1 MDWYAVHT
9 QPNREHLAVFHL
21 ERQGFDVWLPCYERM
36 IRHAR
41 LAKSVRRPLFPGY
54 LFINLDLETARWRS
68 INGSIGVKNIV
79 SFGRTPSVV
88 DSEFITALKASE
100 SLDGF
105 VDVSNVDLKLGQ
117 EIEILS
123 GPMAGQ
129 IGRLLSLDAGN
140 RVTVLFQMLGHF
152 VRGQIGRK
160 AVVGT

>member
-1 MDWYAVHT
+1 MNWYAVQT
-9 QPNREHLAVFHL
+9 QPNRENLAVFHL

-41 LAKSVRRPLFPGY
+41 LLKRTRRPLFPGY

-68 INGSIGVKNIV
+68 INGTIGVKNIV
-79 SFGRTPSVV
+79 SCGRTPSVV
-88 DSEFITALKASE
+88 DSEFIKALKASE

-105 VDVSNVDLKLGQ
+105 VDTSNDDLKLGQ
-117 EIEILS
+117 EVEILS

-152 VRGQIGRK
+152 VRGRIARK